1 MEQELQVLELE
12 LKPHSERPLNG
23 LINGVRIMR
32 EDADF
37 ENEMAPFLQ
46 VAAYIPQVDFSS
58 VFELFNGFYFRVSLT
73 TMSKRPSTNIEINR
87 YGSRL

>member
-12 LKPHSERPLNG
+12 LKPHSDRPLNG
-23 LINGVRIMR
+23 LINGLRIMR

-46 VAAYIPQVDFSS
+46 VAAYIPQVKISKLIFR
-58 VFELFNGFYFRVSLT
+58 VFDHFYFRPSLT
-73 TMSKRPSTNIEINR
+73 TMLRKPLINIAIKRF
-87 YGSRL
+87 GSP